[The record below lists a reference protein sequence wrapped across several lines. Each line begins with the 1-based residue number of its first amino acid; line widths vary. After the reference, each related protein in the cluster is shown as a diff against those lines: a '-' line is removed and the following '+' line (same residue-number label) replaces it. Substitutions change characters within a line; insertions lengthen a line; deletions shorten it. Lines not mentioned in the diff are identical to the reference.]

1 MRTVASDTSSCL
13 IVDDSKAMRMIV
25 SRVLRQ
31 AGYGHAEFVEG
42 SNGVEGLAAARAGDI
57 DLVLSDWNM
66 PEMNGIEFLLRLR
79 AGGSDVRF
87 GFVTSEST
95 ADMREQAV
103 LAGALTMVPPAAV
116 ADTLRKGDVSESLVA
131 RPEFRRDFA
140 VQIDGYGAGRL
151 SLLVN

>member
-1 MRTVASDTSSCL
+1 VAPIWRDVKIL

-31 AGYGHAEFVEG
+31 AGYGNAEFVEG

-66 PEMNGIEFLLRLR
+66 PEMNGIEFLQKLR
-79 AGGSDVRF
+79 AEGSAVRF

-95 ADMREQAV
+95 ADMKEQAV
-103 LAGALTMVPPAAV
+103 LSGATFFITKPFTAEAFAEVLGAV
-116 ADTLRKGDVSESLVA
+116 VS
-131 RPEFRRDFA
+131 
-140 VQIDGYGAGRL
+140 
-151 SLLVN
+151 